1 MRENVQELIGL
12 AAGILTTASFV
23 PQVRHSLRTLDLSGI
38 SLRMYCLFT
47 AGVALWAVY
56 GLAIGSWPVLITN
69 IVTFALAGT
78 VLLLKLR
85 EK

>member
-1 MRENVQELIGL
+1 MRENVGELIGL

-23 PQVRHSLRTLDLSGI
+23 PQVLQSLRTLDLSGI
-38 SLRMYCLFT
+38 SLRMYSLFV

-56 GLAIGSWPVLITN
+56 GFVLGSWPVLITN
-69 IVTFALAGT
+69 IITFALAG
-78 VLLLKLR
+78 VILLLKLR